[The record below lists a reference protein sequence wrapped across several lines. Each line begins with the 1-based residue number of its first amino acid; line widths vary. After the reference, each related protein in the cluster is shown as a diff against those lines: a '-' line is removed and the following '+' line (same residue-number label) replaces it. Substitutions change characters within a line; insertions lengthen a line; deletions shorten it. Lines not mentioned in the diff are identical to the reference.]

1 MDERRSIS
9 HLLLYV
15 LFLSALLAY
24 SGSGCAEKH
33 SLRPDSIT
41 VMTDGYKT
49 PVVAVVPKCTTMA
62 FWHSVRAGAESAGK
76 ELGVDVVWSGPASEQ
91 DVEEQKR
98 ILDKYIEN
106 KVNAVVFSACD
117 PEALVETARRAKAE
131 GIVVVTID
139 SGIND
144 DNIPVSSVATDNVN
158 AGRQAGHKLAQLI
171 GKKGLVGIIPIIRGV
186 SSSDDRERGFR
197 EAISCYPDIKQ
208 GPVMYSES
216 TVERGRTAAE
226 DMLSRYP
233 DLKGIFAANEYGG
246 VGAAEAIRKR
256 KCVGSIKLVAFD
268 SSEPEVKALK
278 DGIIQALIVQDPISI
293 GFEGV
298 KQAVNAIN
306 GRPVNEYVTTGVKI
320 ITTEEINQPLP

>member
-1 MDERRSIS
+1 MNERRAIS
-9 HLLLYV
+9 HLLLCV

-24 SGSGCAEKH
+24 SGSGCAEKRL
-33 SLRPDSIT
+33 LRPDSIT
-41 VMTDGYKT
+41 AMTDGYKT

-62 FWHSVRAGAESAGK
+62 FWHGVRTGAESAGK

-91 DVEEQKR
+91 DVEEQKH
-98 ILDKYIEN
+98 ILDKFIED

-117 PEALVETARRAKAE
+117 PEALVETARKAKAE

-144 DNIPVSSVATDNVN
+144 DTIPVSSVATDNVD

-171 GKKGLVGIIPIIRGV
+171 GNKGLVGIISIIRGV

-208 GPVMYSES
+208 GTVMYSES
-216 TVERGRTAAE
+216 SVERGRAAAE
-226 DMLSRYP
+226 DMLSRNP

-256 KCVGSIKLVAFD
+256 KCAGRIKIVAFD
-268 SSEPEVKALK
+268 SSEPEVNALK
-278 DGIIQALIVQDPISI
+278 DGIIQALIVQDPICI

-298 KQAVNAIN
+298 KQAVNAMN
-306 GRPVNEYVTTGVKI
+306 GKPVNKYVTTGVKI